1 MASVRFAV
9 PAILAAALTLA
20 TAPAVASSD
29 ATIQAGPGLSYSPS
43 RLTIAQG
50 TRVVL
55 QNQDST
61 QHSIVSN
68 DYAPDGSRLFS
79 SPRTEP
85 GSSAFV
91 AGTEYLTT
99 GSYDFFCS
107 VHSGMRGS
115 LEVSSAGAPVPRPQ
129 TPDTTRPGL
138 RLRVLTRSLGT
149 ALARRALLLHVRS
162 TEYVRVRVV
171 ARWHGRR
178 IAAGR
183 TVVPRAGFRGARLR
197 LNRRG
202 RKLFRK
208 YHRVRISV
216 RGVAVDRAGNGRRAR
231 TRQTLF
237 GG

>member
-9 PAILAAALTLA
+9 PAIIAVALALLA
-20 TAPAVASSD
+20 APAVASSD
-29 ATIQAGPGLSYSPS
+29 ATSQGGPGLHYFPS

-55 QNQDST
+55 DNQDST
-61 QHSIVSN
+61 QHSIVS
-68 DYAPDGSRLFS
+68 DGYAPDGSRLFRS
-79 SPRTEP
+79 ATTEP
-85 GSSAFV
+85 GSSALV
-91 AGTEYLTT
+91 AGSEYLTT

-107 VHSGMRGS
+107 VHSGMRGT
-115 LEVSSAGAPVPRPQ
+115 LAVSSEGTPVPRPQ

-138 RLRVLTRSLGT
+138 RLRVLTRSMGT

-162 TEYVRVRVV
+162 TEYVRVRLV

-183 TVVPRAGFRGARLR
+183 TLVPRAGFRGTRLR

-208 YHRVRISV
+208 HRRVRISV

-231 TRQTLF
+231 AAQTLL